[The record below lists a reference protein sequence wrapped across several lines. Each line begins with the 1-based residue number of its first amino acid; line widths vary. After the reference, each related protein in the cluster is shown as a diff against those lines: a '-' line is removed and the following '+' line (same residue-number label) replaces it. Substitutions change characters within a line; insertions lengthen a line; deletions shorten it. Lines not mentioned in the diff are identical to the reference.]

1 MIWIRITSELLL
13 KVESRRARHIN
24 SGEARQQSS
33 RLVYELTGVVHDTVS
48 SGNQIE
54 LLQEFSFNRFGSTMS
69 VLDLV
74 HLGSSCSLRT
84 FARLASAC
92 SVFGMGRFSSSP
104 AFHATKSSSVQ
115 GRRKAE

>member
-1 MIWIRITSELLL
+1 
-13 KVESRRARHIN
+13 
-24 SGEARQQSS
+24 
-33 RLVYELTGVVHDTVS
+33 
-48 SGNQIE
+48 
-54 LLQEFSFNRFGSTMS
+54 MS

-74 HLGSSCSLRT
+74 HLGSSLSLRT

-115 GRRKAE
+115 GRSKAE

>member
-1 MIWIRITSELLL
+1 MHLRISLSCAIYNIPAHSHRL
-13 KVESRRARHIN
+13 KCLQR
-24 SGEARQQSS
+24 SS
-33 RLVYELTGVVHDTVS
+33 LVHELTGMVHVTVC

-69 VLDLV
+69 VLDFV

-115 GRRKAE
+115 GRSKAE